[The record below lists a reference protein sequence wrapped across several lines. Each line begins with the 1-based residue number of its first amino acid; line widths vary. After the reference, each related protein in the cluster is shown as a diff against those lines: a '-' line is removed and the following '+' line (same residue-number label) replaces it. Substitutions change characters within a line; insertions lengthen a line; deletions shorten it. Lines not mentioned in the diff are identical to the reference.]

1 MGFDGLVT
9 IYFLD
14 KDKNVIKSED
24 FSCHKMCP
32 EYLQMN
38 IVPNAEFVQVCF
50 SNDEQSCKC
59 IYCIKAAIEE
69 DEAETE
75 TEEDETEQKTASEE
89 NEAETEQKIAE
100 GDEEP
105 QIKRR
110 RTSNVN
116 VDIKE

>member
-50 SNDEQSCKC
+50 SNDEQSCEC

-69 DEAETE
+69 DEAET
-75 TEEDETEQKTASEE
+75 D
-89 NEAETEQKIAE
+89 EAETEEEAE
-100 GDEEP
+100 TEKDEEP
-105 QIKRR
+105 QRKRR

-116 VDIKE
+116 FDIKE